1 MTNYNLQQYTIHYD
15 TLSSLS
21 PTPAFN
27 LCLTQSSILETVTKT
42 STTQISEFQT
52 SKWGS
57 RAISLNMAHQRN
69 SLKLPWCQRPHAAPD
84 RLKFQPKMLKVE
96 HMFQGNVNNT
106 KSIEILYFL
115 VDITGNPSRPTGDHW
130 SSNQFVNLA
139 WALMGHMS
147 ILTITSHEK

>member
-1 MTNYNLQQYTIHYD
+1 MIHHWIMI
-15 TLSSLS
+15 LNALS

-27 LCLTQSSILETVTKT
+27 LCLIQSSIPKTVTKKST
-42 STTQISEFQT
+42 SQISEFQT

-84 RLKFQPKMLKVE
+84 RLKFQPKKTKVE
-96 HMFQGNVNNT
+96 HMFQGNVSNT
-106 KSIEILYFL
+106 QSIEIWSFL
-115 VDITGNPSRPTGDHW
+115 VDIIGNPSRSTGDHW
-130 SSNQFVNLA
+130 SSTFKLLWNFQFVSLA
-139 WALMGHMS
+139 WALMSHMS